1 MKKRIAAL
9 LDALAQDPKARKLLR
24 FQRGIEKEALR
35 IDPNGLLAQTA
46 HPKTLGS
53 PLTHASITTDYSEA
67 LLEFITPVSDS
78 TEQTLQQL
86 HDIHRYVYD
95 QLGDE
100 LLWTAS
106 MPCALT
112 ADSDIPVA
120 QYGSS
125 NSARLKTVY
134 RYGLGHRYGRRMQ
147 TIAGIHYNFSL
158 PESFWPWLQSYTQNT
173 QDVNDFRTERY
184 LGLIRNFQ
192 RWSWLLVY
200 LFGASPAV
208 CSTFLKGR
216 KDHGLEPTDAEHNS
230 YHLPYATSLRMGGL
244 GYNSDTQKSLQVC
257 YNQLD
262 TYVDT
267 LRAAIVEPHPAY
279 SDIPKILDGE
289 YQQLSDCLLQIENE
303 FYSPIR
309 PKRVSRSGEPSLHA
323 LALGGIEY
331 IEVRCIDLNP
341 FLPTGIDA
349 PQIRFLDLFLLYC
362 LLKDSPQCTFEEQT
376 RLADNFS
383 RVVTRGREPGLELNT
398 PSERVSLKD
407 WGLNIMTELEDFA
420 ATLDSLIEPGYS
432 EALRIQRQKLLDP
445 ELTPSAQVSQRV
457 QQGSFFS
464 AALNQARSIKTEFL
478 TQPLE
483 ESIRQRF
490 ETEAA
495 QSLKEQA
502 AIEAADEISFEE
514 FLQRFLDQYRLES
527 LHPKQRD

>member
-9 LDALAQDPKARKLLR
+9 LDALAQDPEATSLLR

-35 IDPNGLLAQTA
+35 IDANGLLAQTP
-46 HPKTLGS
+46 HPTTLGS

-78 TEQTLQQL
+78 TEATLQQL
-86 HDIHRYVYD
+86 HEIHRYVYD

-158 PESFWPWLQSYTQNT
+158 PERFWPWLHAYSSSD
-173 QDVNDFRTERY
+173 QDLNSFRTERY

-208 CSTFLKGR
+208 CSTFLRGR
-216 KDHGLEPTDAEHNS
+216 SDHGLEPVDAEHNS

-244 GYNSDTQKSLQVC
+244 GYNSETQKSLQIC
-257 YNQLD
+257 YNQLE

-267 LRAAIVEPHPAY
+267 LRAAIVQPHAAY
-279 SDIPKILDGE
+279 SAIPKIIEGE

-362 LLKDSPQCTFEEQT
+362 LLKDSPQCTFDEQN
-376 RLADNFS
+376 RLAENFS
-383 RVVTRGREPGLELNT
+383 RTVKQGREPGLLLDT
-398 PSERVSLKD
+398 GSESLSLQQ
-407 WGLNIMTELEDFA
+407 WGHNIMDELEDFA
-420 ATLDSLIEPGYS
+420 ATLDTLIEPGYAD
-432 EALRIQRQKLLDP
+432 ALSIQRQKLVNP

-457 QQGSFFS
+457 QQGSFFT
-464 AALNQARSIKTEFL
+464 AALNQAKATKSAFL
-478 TQPLE
+478 TQELE
-483 ESIRQRF
+483 TTVREKF
-490 ETEAA
+490 EHEATA
-495 QSLKEQA
+495 SLQEQA
-502 AIEAADEISFEE
+502 KIEAADSMSFEQY
-514 FLQRFLDQYRLES
+514 LHHFLDQYRLES
-527 LHPKQRD
+527 LHPKQN

>member
-9 LDALAQDPKARKLLR
+9 LDTLAQDPKARKLLR

-95 QLGDE
+95 QLGHE

-200 LFGASPAV
+200 LFGASPAQ
-208 CSTFLKGR
+208 ST
-216 KDHGLEPTDAEHNS
+216 T
-230 YHLPYATSLRMGGL
+230 
-244 GYNSDTQKSLQVC
+244 
-257 YNQLD
+257 
-262 TYVDT
+262 
-267 LRAAIVEPHPAY
+267 AI
-279 SDIPKILDGE
+279 I
-289 YQQLSDCLLQIENE
+289 CL
-303 FYSPIR
+303 
-309 PKRVSRSGEPSLHA
+309 
-323 LALGGIEY
+323 
-331 IEVRCIDLNP
+331 
-341 FLPTGIDA
+341 
-349 PQIRFLDLFLLYC
+349 
-362 LLKDSPQCTFEEQT
+362 T
-376 RLADNFS
+376 RL
-383 RVVTRGREPGLELNT
+383 R
-398 PSERVSLKD
+398 
-407 WGLNIMTELEDFA
+407 
-420 ATLDSLIEPGYS
+420 
-432 EALRIQRQKLLDP
+432 
-445 ELTPSAQVSQRV
+445 
-457 QQGSFFS
+457 
-464 AALNQARSIKTEFL
+464 
-478 TQPLE
+478 
-483 ESIRQRF
+483 
-490 ETEAA
+490 
-495 QSLKEQA
+495 
-502 AIEAADEISFEE
+502 
-514 FLQRFLDQYRLES
+514 
-527 LHPKQRD
+527 